1 MIINSSKHNAV
12 IVFTIFRTQELSAA
26 TNLALFASCLRAQA
40 HGCCLSRTGAN
51 GY

>member
-1 MIINSSKHNAV
+1 MIIDSSKHNAV

-26 TNLALFASCLRAQA
+26 TNLALFASCLRA